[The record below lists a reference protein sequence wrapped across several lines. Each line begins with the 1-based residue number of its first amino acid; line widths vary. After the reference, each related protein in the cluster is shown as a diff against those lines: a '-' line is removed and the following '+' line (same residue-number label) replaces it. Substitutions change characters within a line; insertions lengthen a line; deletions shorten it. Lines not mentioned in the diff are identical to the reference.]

1 MKSTLLIVGH
11 CLIHSQSN
19 ITGEAGQEPTAQSGS
34 LSKPQF
40 PSFHAW
46 MAVEVTMMGTVKHRF
61 GKRREKKHI

>member
-11 CLIHSQSN
+11 CPIHSQSK
-19 ITGEAGQEPTAQSGS
+19 ITGEAGQEPTTQSGS
-34 LSKPQF
+34 LTKPQF
-40 PSFHAW
+40 TSIHTW